1 MINSLNQVAEP
12 MTTQRSGKELWKVCR
27 KYFIKQKADEVLW
40 KCPCGWTNSGSASF
54 THCAKCRMTCPM
66 RQFVKRISIELSKKE
81 MQKALEKKNV
91 PESPRFSIS
100 EKLFF

>member
-1 MINSLNQVAEP
+1 
-12 MTTQRSGKELWKVCR
+12 
-27 KYFIKQKADEVLW
+27 
-40 KCPCGWTNSGSASF
+40 
-54 THCAKCRMTCPM
+54 MTCPM
-66 RQFVKRISIELSKKE
+66 RQFVKIISIELSKKE